1 MSQRGTATH
10 PGSRPSSTSPARLI
24 EPSPGQPGT
33 LPTVV
38 HGRPELADQQRDGR
52 GGGSERAPTRA
63 LDVHNILNPP
73 DQSVFGMADSS
84 PYPYQE
90 REASARPYGAS
101 QPFFAGH
108 TRPGSHP
115 GTPLESMVR
124 FARRQSP
131 GFSYSL
137 RPLDDSRQPRSPRL
151 APPSHVMVQ
160 GFHREG
166 SILPQSLPSTSS
178 PPRLAHEREYLR
190 QMAAIHH
197 SPRPLASHA
206 LADTPPRSLTH
217 LATHH
222 TEAPFMPASGSAH
235 PGRSQ
240 SLHLSR
246 SQPGA
251 TLSRSLSAA
260 IRGPGDA
267 PSGWSDVM
275 RQSVIGASLPGSEG
289 QQAFMTLPGS
299 DTPIPVQVD
308 YSQASQKAN
317 EKRKRNASASTRHR
331 KKKKTMQEE
340 NMRQL
345 QELKEERQQV
355 VKKMDE
361 LKLQRDFYRDDRNR
375 LREIVA
381 RTASIHQ
388 HATSP
393 PSPLTTAMEP
403 WAERSPEGTQTSEAT
418 PTQGYASDVAP
429 EEQGQARGAND
440 RPELSASAFGP
451 AGRAAS
457 GQTMGGPP
465 RPLSSASSASGDRLP
480 PLRAIEGPSP
490 GQNASMRP
498 NQESG
503 QWRPAQ
509 PPNFEMG
516 WATGPR
522 RSFDGGNQSQWK

>member
-24 EPSPGQPGT
+24 EPSYGQPGT
-33 LPTVV
+33 FASAR
-38 HGRPELADQQRDGR
+38 HGGGQVADQQRDAASR
-52 GGGSERAPTRA
+52 GSERAPTRA

-73 DQSVFGMADSS
+73 EQGAFGMPDSS
-84 PYPYQE
+84 PGRHQE
-90 REASARPYGAS
+90 REASMRPYGIP

-124 FARRQSP
+124 FPGRQASP
-131 GFSYSL
+131 GPAYSL
-137 RPLDDSRQPRSPRL
+137 RPLDDSRQTRSPRL
-151 APPSHVMVQ
+151 APPPHAMSQ
-160 GFHREG
+160 GFHRDG
-166 SILPQSLPSTSS
+166 NMLPTAS
-178 PPRLAHEREYLR
+178 PPRRAHEREHLR
-190 QMAAIHH
+190 QMAGIHH

-217 LATHH
+217 LATHQ
-222 TEAPFMPASGSAH
+222 TEAPFVPPSGSAH

-246 SQPGA
+246 SQPGT

-267 PSGWSDVM
+267 PSSWS
-275 RQSVIGASLPGSEG
+275 SVIGASLTGPEG

-345 QELKEERQQV
+345 QELKDERQQV

-375 LREIVA
+375 LRDIVA
-381 RTASIHQ
+381 RTAGIHQ
-388 HATSP
+388 HAASP
-393 PSPLTTAMEP
+393 PSPLAAAIEP
-403 WAERSPEGTQTSEAT
+403 WGERSPEETQTSDAT
-418 PTQGYASDVAP
+418 PTQGYTSDAAL
-429 EEQGQARGAND
+429 EEQGQVRGAND
-440 RPELSASAFGP
+440 RPDVSTSIFGP
-451 AGRAAS
+451 AGRGAS
-457 GQTMGGPP
+457 GQASLAGPQ

-490 GQNASMRP
+490 GQNASMGQNPEQDPRAA
-498 NQESG
+498 

-509 PPNFEMG
+509 PRNFEMA
-516 WATGPR
+516 WATRPR
-522 RSFDGGNQSQWK
+522 RSLDGGNQGQWN